1 MQRAIYTR
9 AAQKIAAIE
18 AEMKA
23 IGVWSAEPL
32 PESAY
37 RFQRAFA
44 ADTMSF
50 TQWLQ
55 FILIPRVRTIIE
67 QGEDFPQGSNIGA
80 QATREF
86 AGYDRAARLTTL
98 VSEFDALFA
107 SK

>member
-1 MQRAIYTR
+1 MKRAVYTR
-9 AAQKIAAIE
+9 AAEKIAAIE

-23 IGVWSAEPL
+23 IGVWSPQPL

-55 FILIPRVRTIIE
+55 FVLIPRVRSIIE
-67 QGEDFPQGSNIGA
+67 RGEDFPQGSRIA
-80 QATREF
+80 PQAVREF
-86 AGYDRAARLTTL
+86 EGYHRAARLTAL
-98 VSEFDALFA
+98 LGEFDALFE
-107 SK
+107 KQ